1 MIYAYN
7 KYCDKQSVRCYKMKK
22 IFIQIAVV
30 SLFSFSVNAE
40 MLTCRMTYNTKGW
53 SIFYKEY
60 HGTGVVSCNNGQRV
74 NISIISRGGG
84 LTIGK
89 SEINKGK
96 GRFTKVYNINE
107 IYGTYF
113 ALDSHA
119 GATVSVEAQVMTKGE
134 VSLALTG
141 EGRGVDLGVSLS
153 AFTIRPR

>member
-1 MIYAYN
+1 M
-7 KYCDKQSVRCYKMKK
+7 
-22 IFIQIAVV
+22 QIVVV

-40 MLTCRMTYNTKGW
+40 VLTCRLSYSVKGW

-60 HGTGVVSCNNGQRV
+60 HGKGIVRCNNGQYANV
-74 NISIISRGGG
+74 SILSRGGG

-96 GRFTKVYNINE
+96 GRFSSVYNINE

-113 ALDSHA
+113 ALESHA
-119 GATVSVEAQVMTKGE
+119 GATVSVEALVMTRGE

-141 EGRGVDLGVSLS
+141 EGRGMNLGVSLS